1 MELNRPPLVIT
12 FELSDRRK
20 AIVADA
26 LAGASAVVYLTELDE
41 TARAEALRNT
51 GVLLTVNTSK
61 ELRSGEAKLLVGAR
75 LIQFMIAGVDF
86 IRLGEL
92 PEGVPVATNGG
103 GYAESMAEHAL
114 AMALAAAKRLILEH
128 ENLKRG
134 QFNQFKR
141 NRMLAGR
148 VCGIF
153 GFGGIGAATA
163 RLMRGI
169 GMQIHA
175 INRHGRTDQ
184 QADSIGTPERLN
196 ELLETADVLVIS
208 APLTRATHSL
218 IGAAE
223 LRRMKDDA
231 ILLNLARGEIVQ
243 ERPLYDHLVK
253 HPSFTACIDAWWIEP
268 VRHGEFRIDQPF
280 LSLPNFIA
288 SPHNSAQ
295 SEGAHDIGLRRAV
308 ENCQRALT
316 GKTPL
321 HVIGLDERLVM

>member
-61 ELRSGEAKLLVGAR
+61 ELRSGEAKLLAGAR

-169 GMQIHA
+169 GMRIHA

-184 QADSIGTPERLN
+184 QADSIGTPERLK

-280 LSLPNFIA
+280 LDLPNVIA
-288 SPHNSAQ
+288 SPHNSEQ
-295 SEGAHDIGLRRAV
+295 GDGAHDLSLRRAV
-308 ENCQRALT
+308 ENCHRALT
-316 GKTPL
+316 GETPL
-321 HVIGLDERLVM
+321 HIIGLDERLM

>member
-184 QADSIGTPERLN
+184 QADSIGTPERLK

-280 LSLPNFIA
+280 LDLPNVIT
-288 SPHNSAQ
+288 SPHNSGQ
-295 SEGAHDIGLRRAV
+295 GDGAHDLSLRRAV
-308 ENCQRALT
+308 ENCRRALT
-316 GKTPL
+316 GETPL
-321 HVIGLDERLVM
+321 HIIGLDERLM